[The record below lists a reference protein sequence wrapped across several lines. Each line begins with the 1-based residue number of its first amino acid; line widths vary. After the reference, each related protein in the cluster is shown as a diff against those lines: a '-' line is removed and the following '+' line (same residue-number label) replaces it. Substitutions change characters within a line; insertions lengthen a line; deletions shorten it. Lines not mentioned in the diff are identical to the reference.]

1 MGNHSSKTTNYYTCN
16 YHVMFSSQKLI
27 TKNKM
32 DFDERE
38 HLGHVIIRE
47 IFKKNFSSNVHD
59 ILNRDT
65 KILDI
70 GCGSGFWLTEMAAD
84 FPKPSYVG
92 VDMLP
97 VFPTSTV
104 PNNITFKQLN
114 LLEGLPFEDD
124 TFDFIHMQFLA
135 CDFTELQWETIVYKE
150 LARVLKPGGWLEIC
164 DPEFEFYNS
173 GPTAKQINSAVC
185 TYLRS
190 RNVNPLIVQRH
201 RSLIESIPSFS
212 SSIVYHEKRH
222 FPLGPYANKLGI
234 LGGFLTVKCC
244 KDILLGPVG
253 KIAKINTDINDILT
267 REFDS
272 HNTYFLV
279 HRFYVQKKK

>member
-1 MGNHSSKTTNYYTCN
+1 
-16 YHVMFSSQKLI
+16 
-27 TKNKM
+27 
-32 DFDERE
+32 
-38 HLGHVIIRE
+38 
-47 IFKKNFSSNVHD
+47 
-59 ILNRDT
+59 
-65 KILDI
+65 
-70 GCGSGFWLTEMAAD
+70 MAAD

-173 GPTAKQINSAVC
+173 GPTAKQINSAGKKEIIK
-185 TYLRS
+185 S
-190 RNVNPLIVQRH
+190 Q
-201 RSLIESIPSFS
+201 S
-212 SSIVYHEKRH
+212 H
-222 FPLGPYANKLGI
+222 FPLSHFFNKPFFFI
-234 LGGFLTVKCC
+234 EIF
-244 KDILLGPVG
+244 
-253 KIAKINTDINDILT
+253 
-267 REFDS
+267 
-272 HNTYFLV
+272 
-279 HRFYVQKKK
+279 